1 MFDQASERRVEWGK
15 VSLVRQ
21 RGSGVSAPGSAVR
34 SVNAGGHGAPRMRP
48 SANRACAAHHRP
60 SAHEGGRGSG
70 SAWRQRAGT
79 EGGMLSPVLVET
91 GVPAL
96 AILIGYGT
104 TLIERF
110 AFGLDAGSE
119 REF

>member
-1 MFDQASERRVEWGK
+1 
-15 VSLVRQ
+15 
-21 RGSGVSAPGSAVR
+21 
-34 SVNAGGHGAPRMRP
+34 
-48 SANRACAAHHRP
+48 
-60 SAHEGGRGSG
+60 
-70 SAWRQRAGT
+70 
-79 EGGMLSPVLVET
+79 MLSPVLVET